1 MKQYFKNTWDGIWTV
16 LVGMK
21 ITFRQMLKPS
31 VTIQYPDVKVPLPER
46 VRNRLYV
53 NMDDCIGCDQCAR
66 ACPVNCIT
74 IETAK
79 SLPTEDLGKTSN
91 GKKKVLWVTQ
101 FDIDIAKCCYCQL
114 CVFPCPTECIY
125 MTDVYEFSEFER
137 ENLIYNFSTLTE
149 EESKVKIANFEKM
162 TAEKEAKKA
171 AAAKAK
177 AEQAA
182 KPKPVPKPA
191 VKEEGKVN
199 PDAKPNAEKVEEKK
213 DEQKKVENTAAKSKM
228 ENKPAPDPY
237 AGAKK
242 TENEEKKEI
251 EKETKSSGEKK
262 NLESGESKMSDDNTD
277 KRKDDSADRSGNR
290 TERDGEEAKKIEK
303 DKPSSDEDKDTKG

>member
-1 MKQYFKNTWDGIWTV
+1 MKQYLKNSFDGIWTI

-21 ITFRQMLKPS
+21 VTFKHLFKPA
-31 VTIQYPDVKVPLPER
+31 VTIQYPDVKLPMADR

-74 IETAK
+74 IDTVK

-91 GKKKVLWVTQ
+91 GKKKVLWVTK

-137 ENLIYNFSTLTE
+137 EDLNYKFATLTE
-149 EESKVKIANFEKM
+149 SEIVEKNANFEKM
-162 TAEKEAKKA
+162 QAEKEAKKA

-177 AEQAA
+177 AE
-182 KPKPVPKPA
+182 
-191 VKEEGKVN
+191 EL
-199 PDAKPNAEKVEEKK
+199 
-213 DEQKKVENTAAKSKM
+213 
-228 ENKPAPDPY
+228 
-237 AGAKK
+237 AKK
-242 TENEEKKEI
+242 KAE
-251 EKETKSSGEKK
+251 
-262 NLESGESKMSDDNTD
+262 
-277 KRKDDSADRSGNR
+277 
-290 TERDGEEAKKIEK
+290 EEAKAKEEPK
-303 DKPSSDEDKDTKG
+303 TDNADNKEQPDKE